1 FTATVTTTGS
11 TPLTGTVTIYDG
23 TTVLGSGTLS
33 GGATAF
39 ALSTSSLT
47 AGTHSITA
55 VYGGDSANAGSTSPV
70 LSQVIVGPT
79 FAITPPSTPSTFKV
93 TPTGTTTV
101 PITFACNGLPDATV
115 TCSAPPIAAG
125 ATGVQTVTLTITT
138 TGPNSG
144 TAGSSQRRAD

>member
-1 FTATVTTTGS
+1 ATVTTTGS

-23 TTVLGSGTLS
+23 TTALASGTLS

-70 LSQVIVGPT
+70 LSQVIVAPT
-79 FAITPPSTPSTFKV
+79 FTITTPSTPATPLSGQTTTSTFTV

-101 PITFACNGLPDATV
+101 PITFVCNGVPDATV
-115 TCSAPPIAAG
+115 TCSAPRASDC
-125 ATGVQTVTLTITT
+125 L
-138 TGPNSG
+138 
-144 TAGSSQRRAD
+144 RRR